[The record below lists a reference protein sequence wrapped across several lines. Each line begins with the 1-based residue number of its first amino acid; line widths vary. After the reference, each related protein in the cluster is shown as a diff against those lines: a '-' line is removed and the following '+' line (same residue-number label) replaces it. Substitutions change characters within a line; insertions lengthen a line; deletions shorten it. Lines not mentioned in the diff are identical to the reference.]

1 MYKYDKKTDGRRNKQ
16 VVNVANTAYFDF
28 LKQAIDNSY
37 KSRKPTLVNRK
48 QDILVKISDTNSF
61 ALDTKIKI
69 LNNKNLTNA
78 DIHNYAKADL
88 MLIKQ
93 AFEATQESKT
103 ESEKLYELSEEIG
116 DMLYKELRVA
126 PIIVDIKADNTVEVQ
141 IKDYFETF
149 GAIKGLDITQTNVDL
164 APIKDFIIDCY
175 MEDTKQ
181 KYEGM
186 ISQHHIDTLLPQLN
200 SALQKQLKNQGFTNI
215 SNLKKEKKIL
225 DNEIYVE
232 WKLTAKKDSNT
243 EIITFTDSAVYDALE
258 SQNGAH
264 DFDYYAKELIEN
276 AY

>member
-28 LKQAIDNSY
+28 LQRAIDNSY
-37 KSRKPTLVNRK
+37 KSQKPTLVNRK
-48 QDILVKISDTNSF
+48 QDILVKISDSNSF
-61 ALDTKIKI
+61 LLDTKIKI
-69 LNNKNLTNA
+69 LNNKNLTNE

-93 AFEATQESKT
+93 AFESTQDSKT
-103 ESEKLYELSEEIG
+103 EEEKLYELSEELG

-126 PIIVDIKADNTVEVQ
+126 PIQVDIKADNTVEVQ

-149 GAIKGLDITQTNVDL
+149 GAIKGLDITQINVDL

-200 SALQKQLKNQGFTNI
+200 SAIQKVLKNQGYT
-215 SNLKKEKKIL
+215 SVTNLKKEKKIS
-225 DNEIYVE
+225 DNEIFVD
-232 WKLTAKKDSNT
+232 WKLTAKKDNET
-243 EIITFTDSAVYDALE
+243 KVITFTDSAIYDALE
-258 SQNGAH
+258 SSNGAH
-264 DFDYYAKELIEN
+264 DIDYYAKLLIEN

>member
-149 GAIKGLDITQTNVDL
+149 GAIKGLDITQPNVDL
-164 APIKDFIIDCY
+164 KPVAEFIVQCYLEDIKDN
-175 MEDTKQ
+175 
-181 KYEGM
+181 YEGM
-186 ISQHHIDTLLPQLN
+186 LTNHNRATLTDLDC
-200 SALQKQLKNQGFTNI
+200 AIKKELQNRGFTDI
-215 SNLKKEKKIL
+215 TNLEEHKKIV
-225 DNEIYVE
+225 DNGIILE
-232 WKLTAKKDSNT
+232 WRITAVKNDDI
-243 EIITFTDSAVYDALE
+243 EQITFTDSAIYDAVE
-258 SQNGAH
+258 SQNSAQNI
-264 DFDYYAKELIEN
+264 DYYAKELIN
-276 AY
+276 NFY

>member
-28 LKQAIDNSY
+28 LQRAIDNSY
-37 KSRKPTLVNRK
+37 KSKKPTLINRK

-61 ALDTKIKI
+61 TLDTKIKI
-69 LNNKNLTNA
+69 LNNKNLTNE

-93 AFEATQESKT
+93 AFEATQDSKT
-103 ESEKLYELSEEIG
+103 EEEKLYELSEELG

-126 PIIVDIKADNTVEVQ
+126 PIQVDIKENNVIEVQ

-181 KYEGM
+181 KYKGM

-200 SALQKQLKNQGFTNI
+200 SAIQKQLKNQGFT
-215 SNLKKEKKIL
+215 SVTNLKKDKKIA

-232 WKLTAKKDSNT
+232 WKLTAKKENET
-243 EIITFTDSAVYDALE
+243 KIITFTDSAVYDALE

-264 DFDYYAKELIEN
+264 DMEYYAKELIEN

>member
-1 MYKYDKKTDGRRNKQ
+1 MIKYDKKTDGRRNKQ

-28 LKQAIDNSY
+28 LQRAIDNSY
-37 KSRKPTLVNRK
+37 KSKKPVLVNRK

-69 LNNKNLTNA
+69 MNNKNLTNE

-93 AFEATQESKT
+93 AFEATQDSKT
-103 ESEKLYELSEEIG
+103 EEEKLYELSEEIG

-126 PIIVDIKADNTVEVQ
+126 PIIVDIKASNEIEVQ
-141 IKDYFETF
+141 IKDFYETF
-149 GAIKGLDITQTNVDL
+149 GTIKGLDITQTNVDL
-164 APIKDFIIDCY
+164 APIKSFIIDCY
-175 MEDTKQ
+175 LEDTKQ

-200 SALQKQLKNQGFTNI
+200 SAIQKVLKNQGYT
-215 SNLKKEKKIL
+215 SVTNLKKDKKIA

-232 WKLTAKKDSNT
+232 WHITAKKENET
-243 EIITFTDSAVYDALE
+243 KIITFTDSAVYDALE
-258 SQNGAH
+258 SSNGAH

>member
-28 LKQAIDNSY
+28 LQRAIDNAY
-37 KSRKPTLVNRK
+37 KSKKPTLINRK

-61 ALDTKIKI
+61 TLDTKIKI
-69 LNNKNLTNA
+69 LNNKNLTNE

-93 AFEATQESKT
+93 AFESTQDSKT
-103 ESEKLYELSEEIG
+103 EEEKLYELSEELG

-126 PIIVDIKADNTVEVQ
+126 PIQVDIKADNTVEVQ
-141 IKDYFETF
+141 IKDYSETF
-149 GAIKGLDITQTNVDL
+149 GAIKGLDITQINVDL

-186 ISQHHIDTLLPQLN
+186 ISQNHIDTLLPQLN

>member
-28 LKQAIDNSY
+28 LQRAIDNSY
-37 KSRKPTLVNRK
+37 KSQKPTLVNRK
-48 QDILVKISDTNSF
+48 QDILVKISDSNSF
-61 ALDTKIKI
+61 SLDTKIKI
-69 LNNKNLTNA
+69 LNNKNLTNE

-93 AFEATQESKT
+93 AFQATQDSKT
-103 ESEKLYELSEEIG
+103 EEEKLYELSEELG

-126 PIIVDIKADNTVEVQ
+126 PINVDIKADNTIEVQ

-149 GAIKGLDITQTNVDL
+149 GAIKGLDITQTNVEL

-215 SNLKKEKKIL
+215 SKLKKEKKIL

-232 WKLTAKKDSNT
+232 WKLTAKKENET
-243 EIITFTDSAVYDALE
+243 KIITFTDSAVYDALE

-264 DFDYYAKELIEN
+264 DMEYYAKELIEN

>member
-28 LKQAIDNSY
+28 LQRAIDNSY
-37 KSRKPTLVNRK
+37 KSQKPTLVNRK
-48 QDILVKISDTNSF
+48 QDILVKISDSNSF
-61 ALDTKIKI
+61 SLDTKIKI
-69 LNNKNLTNA
+69 LNNKNLTNE

-93 AFEATQESKT
+93 AFQATQDSKT
-103 ESEKLYELSEEIG
+103 EEEKLYELSEELG

-126 PIIVDIKADNTVEVQ
+126 PINVDIKADNTIEVQ

-149 GAIKGLDITQTNVDL
+149 GAIKGLDITQTNVEL

-181 KYEGM
+181 KYKGM

-200 SALQKQLKNQGFTNI
+200 SAIQKQLKNQGFT
-215 SNLKKEKKIL
+215 SVTNLKKDKKIA

-232 WKLTAKKDSNT
+232 WKLTAKKENET
-243 EIITFTDSAVYDALE
+243 KIITFTDSAVYDALE

-264 DFDYYAKELIEN
+264 DMEYYAKELIEN